1 MTRGYVEQSVDLVSE
16 EAAIIAVN
24 EKQMAAYVARDYAG
38 EAEVWAQEPY
48 IVHYYSTAPDIGW
61 ETISSRYKANL
72 DPAPESGRV
81 YHVMTASNYDIRLN
95 GNIAFVFY
103 DQHEEYTEE
112 RERKAD
118 DHRELKYFV
127 KTDGQW
133 KVVLVIPVN

>member
-61 ETISSRYKANL
+61 ETISC
-72 DPAPESGRV
+72 PATILRNHSWIDNRGLSAEQSAP
-81 YHVMTASNYDIRLN
+81 N
-95 GNIAFVFY
+95 
-103 DQHEEYTEE
+103 
-112 RERKAD
+112 RK
-118 DHRELKYFV
+118 
-127 KTDGQW
+127 G
-133 KVVLVIPVN
+133 